1 MEQDG
6 KVATTARRKQMKKS
20 YSFDVLSDKVCANP
34 NCDRRLKRR
43 IAEERPRF
51 NLCYAHFMKKKRVEQ
66 NQNTR

>member
-1 MEQDG
+1 
-6 KVATTARRKQMKKS
+6 MKKS